1 MNLNC
6 IPSDTWKPL
15 SSTQIPIYK
24 TQFSTFIISTLHLPC
39 LFTNLCFSTNPPPVL
54 PPAGDETEACCS
66 PGSATWYTGT
76 GTCRA
81 TGGVQM
87 YTLYCVQSTV
97 FIVQWHWTL
106 MCTGLY
112 TLHQGEVG
120 WVEYSPWNHGAPS
133 TLGHQQVWSVQCEEC
148 SVQVYSVQCEVCSL
162 LAWQCAVCSVQ
173 FVSVQCGCLVVWQCA
188 VWQCAVCKCAVCQVH
203 WPVCS
208 VICCLAWPGT
218 LKCGRTQA
226 SSCHPGSLGRRG
238 RPGLET

>member
-1 MNLNC
+1 M
-6 IPSDTWKPL
+6 
-15 SSTQIPIYK
+15 STCSPP
-24 TQFSTFIISTLHLPC
+24 TLHLYC
-39 LFTNLCFSTNPPPVL
+39 LLQVMRLRPVVPL
-54 PPAGDETEACCS
+54 GVPHGTLAQVPAKHRKLYRHIHYS
-66 PGSATWYTGT
+66 VQYTPQ
-76 GTCRA
+76 C
-81 TGGVQM
+81 
-87 YTLYCVQSTV
+87 
-97 FIVQWHWTL
+97 
-106 MCTGLY
+106 